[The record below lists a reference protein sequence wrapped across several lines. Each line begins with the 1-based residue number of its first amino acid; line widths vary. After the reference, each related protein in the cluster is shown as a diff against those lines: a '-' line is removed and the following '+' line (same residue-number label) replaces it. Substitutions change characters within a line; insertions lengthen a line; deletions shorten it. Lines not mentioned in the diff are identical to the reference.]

1 MWLYDIFI
9 RMMLVKRVTVVA
21 FNLCF
26 RKHLIFLFVLG
37 LFLYGH
43 HLKAQEKVQLI
54 DLFYAGISQEAT
66 QYDVKA
72 DEFREIALQVYEDEI
87 ISPQTIIEKYP
98 SAQKY
103 LVKDSMMVIR
113 ATKDIQGFIEDL
125 AASSDSRITISNF
138 IFDKTI
144 SINLNLYGELEN
156 EVFNSSRLTIKNSVF
171 NEVLWI
177 WFSNM
182 NLRIEHCTINEVA
195 LINESL
201 ISPRIVLTN
210 NDINYG
216 SFWTSTPKDV
226 VISSNRIGYLEVDQ
240 SSALTFHI
248 FDNDFVGVD
257 LSKIEHGSVDGF
269 TSYIS
274 YIRLNRRSKDPNIQK
289 LSTDSLYQLSKIRD
303 DKLLH
308 INNTERSLSE
318 LYIAN
323 NRFTGAFGNELVIL
337 DQPSTRME
345 MVDNQF
351 DTPLILSS
359 SVSDEF
365 ILTGN
370 QFSYIT
376 MNAALPSTPEHTVTI
391 DWQALKDK
399 LYYQKDEITPAYF
412 GKTDMEL
419 GNTRDFFNL
428 LSGYSRLLE
437 VYKSYGN
444 LDDANDVFLDMKALH
459 LQRYAYLYRTQG
471 GTTNFFQLYLNK
483 LLSVYTRHGT
493 DPAQAMTASL
503 WIIICFSI
511 IYFFFPSDWDV
522 SSKSKLIQNFRT
534 FVEKNEAGYF
544 RPFLSLIKGIVTSFF
559 NAITLS
565 VNSFVTLG
573 FGTIPTQG
581 LAKYICIFQGFLGWF
596 LLSIFIVALIN
607 QILI

>member
-1 MWLYDIFI
+1 
-9 RMMLVKRVTVVA
+9 MLLVLRRLPFYKLFFTISFLLMA
-21 FNLCF
+21 FHAN
-26 RKHLIFLFVLG
+26 
-37 LFLYGH
+37 
-43 HLKAQEKVQLI
+43 AQEKVQLI
-54 DLFYAGISQEAT
+54 DLFYAGVSQDET
-66 QYDVKA
+66 LYDTKN

-87 ISPQTIIEKYP
+87 ISPQAIIERYP
-98 SAQKY
+98 SARQY
-103 LVKDSMMVIR
+103 LVNDSMMVVR

-182 NLRIEHCTINEVA
+182 NIRIEHCTINQVA

-201 ISPRIVLTN
+201 ISPRITLTN

-216 SFWTSTPKDV
+216 SFWTASPSDV
-226 VISSNRIGYLEVDQ
+226 VVSSNRIGYLEVDQ
-240 SSALTFHI
+240 SSARTFHI
-248 FDNDFVGVD
+248 FDNDFVGVN
-257 LSKIEHGSVDGF
+257 LRKIGGGSVDGF

-274 YIRLNRRSKDPNIQK
+274 YINLNRRSKDSNILS
-289 LSTDSLYQLSKIRD
+289 LSTDSLYQLSKISD
-303 DKLLH
+303 AKLLH

-323 NRFTGAFGNELVIL
+323 NRFTGNTGNELVIL

-351 DTPLILSS
+351 DVPLILSS

-365 ILTGN
+365 ILRGN
-370 QFSYIT
+370 QFSYVT
-376 MNAALPSTPEHTVTI
+376 MDAALPSTPEHAVTV
-391 DWQALKDK
+391 DWRALKDK
-399 LYYQKDEITPAYF
+399 LYYQRDETTPAYF
-412 GKTDMEL
+412 AQTDAEL
-419 GNTRDFFNL
+419 GNTTDFFNL
-428 LSGYSRLLE
+428 LSGYSRLLN

-459 LQRYAYLYRTQG
+459 LKRYAYLYRTEG
-471 GTTNFFQLYLNK
+471 GTTNFFQLYLNR

-503 WIIICFSI
+503 WIIIAFSF
-511 IYFFFPSDWDV
+511 IYFFYPSDWDI
-522 SSKSKLIQNFRT
+522 SSKSKLIQNFRVL
-534 FVEKNEAGYF
+534 VEKNEDGYLK
-544 RPFLSLIKGIVTSFF
+544 PFINLVKGIGISFF

-573 FGTIPTQG
+573 FGTIPTRG